1 MEKDK
6 AMQYGTPYM
15 KKKYLRSWKG
25 INHKYV
31 WFKVGQGLLAM
42 TQRAENM
49 KENLLGIITYQL
61 YTFNLNICASKT
73 LEITS
78 YRTEIFCILFSPF

>member
-42 TQRAENM
+42 TESRKYERKSARHNYIS
-49 KENLLGIITYQL
+49 IIY
-61 YTFNLNICASKT
+61 I
-73 LEITS
+73 
-78 YRTEIFCILFSPF
+78 